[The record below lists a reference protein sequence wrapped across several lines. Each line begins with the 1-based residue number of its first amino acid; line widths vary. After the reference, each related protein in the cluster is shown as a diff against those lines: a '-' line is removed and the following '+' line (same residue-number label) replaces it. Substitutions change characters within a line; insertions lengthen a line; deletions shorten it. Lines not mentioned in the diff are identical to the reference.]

1 MVPYASTVA
10 FSRKLKLAAVC
21 TKHPNL
27 PHWAAFAD
35 VAKLQPYKAVSP
47 LRCMIHAEAKLIE
60 YRKHEWWLST
70 AFLAE
75 FQPVATPS
83 RDGDPNITIPLQVW
97 LISRTWKQVLQPHV
111 HAPVK
116 TKGDGAERIRH
127 HSLRLLCPAQ
137 AKHFRCRHGDKGE
150 RALTAPCKSKVCCI
164 LLTFRAPTY
173 IV

>member
-1 MVPYASTVA
+1 
-10 FSRKLKLAAVC
+10 
-21 TKHPNL
+21 
-27 PHWAAFAD
+27 
-35 VAKLQPYKAVSP
+35 
-47 LRCMIHAEAKLIE
+47 MIHAEAKLTE
-60 YRKHEWWLST
+60 YRKHEGWFAT

-75 FQPVATPS
+75 FQGVATPS

-127 HSLRLLCPAQ
+127 HKLRLLCHAQ
-137 AKHFRCRHGDKGE
+137 AKHFSCRHGDKGE
-150 RALTAPCKSKVCCI
+150 RVLHLCKSKVCCI